1 MLQEVVAQM
10 PMVST
15 PVTVPSATKHVPIAL
30 WAVPYDQLTEEDK
43 TRT

>member
-1 MLQEVVAQM
+1 MLHEVVVQM

-15 PVTVPSATKHVPIAL
+15 PVTVPSTNKHVPIAS